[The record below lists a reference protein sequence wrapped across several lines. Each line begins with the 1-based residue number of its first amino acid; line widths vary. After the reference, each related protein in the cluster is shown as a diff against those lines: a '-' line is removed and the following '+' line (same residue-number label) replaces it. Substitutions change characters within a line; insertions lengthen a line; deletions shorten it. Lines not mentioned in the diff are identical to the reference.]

1 MGIDDSIECLFITM
15 VLIRIIVLEAFG
27 VSYMLTKNK
36 KKWFLFLLVAIVY
49 GLLLVLLNE
58 PLTEVV
64 KQVVY
69 LIAFCLMF
77 VIIS

>member
-1 MGIDDSIECLFITM
+1 MG
-15 VLIRIIVLEAFG
+15 LIRIIVLEGFG
-27 VSYMLTKNK
+27 VSYMLTKNM

-64 KQVVY
+64 KQVIY

>member
-1 MGIDDSIECLFITM
+1 M
-15 VLIRIIVLEAFG
+15 VQIPIMHLEAFG
-27 VSYMLTKNK
+27 VSYMLTKNM

>member
-1 MGIDDSIECLFITM
+1 M
-15 VLIRIIVLEAFG
+15 VQIPIMHLEAFG
-27 VSYMLTKNK
+27 VFYMLTKNK

-49 GLLLVLLNE
+49 GLLLALLNE